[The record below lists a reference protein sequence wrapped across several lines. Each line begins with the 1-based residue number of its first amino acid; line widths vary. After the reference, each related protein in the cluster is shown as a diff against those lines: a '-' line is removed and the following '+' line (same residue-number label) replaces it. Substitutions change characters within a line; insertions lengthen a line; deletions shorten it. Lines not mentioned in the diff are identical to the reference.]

1 MFEIAELESPV
12 GPLTL
17 AARRGRLCAL
27 MFSRDWDDVAE
38 RLSRRLGETA
48 WRTESDPA
56 GAVSAV
62 EAYFGGDVD
71 ALTTFPVEM
80 NGTPF
85 QCNVW
90 SAMRD
95 IPAGAVASYGDL
107 AFRIGGAAYL
117 LYLAFMLW
125 RHAGAPI
132 EIATARNVQAGG
144 WQVFLRALL
153 LQLGNPKIMVFF
165 GSIFLS
171 LLPAQS
177 PGE

>member
-107 AFRIGGAAYL
+107 AFRIGAPRASRAVGAASGANLIAIVIPCHRVVASGGGLGGYGGGLDVKRWL
-117 LYLAFMLW
+117 LDHEQVHTDSGVLA
-125 RHAGAPI
+125 RAAAG
-132 EIATARNVQAGG
+132 R
-144 WQVFLRALL
+144 
-153 LQLGNPKIMVFF
+153 
-165 GSIFLS
+165 
-171 LLPAQS
+171 
-177 PGE
+177 